1 MRTSST
7 HLAYRVGSAHR
18 HFSIMYDQ
26 GDAVTEDIDSL
37 GSVSLLLNE
46 NVSPTSTVIG
56 DVEVNTNDMD
66 LRLAGILN
74 TLSQIK
80 NS

>member
-1 MRTSST
+1 
-7 HLAYRVGSAHR
+7 
-18 HFSIMYDQ
+18 MYDQ